1 MRALILAAALL
12 IQPVLLPATQAQD
25 TSAEGPGLN
34 FYVSLWPSEGLD
46 DPVAAQAVELGDNGV
61 MGLYGDGMA
70 DREQAAT
77 PADMAVLQAAIA
89 AAVAAVTP
97 AAVPDVAAPLVQVE
111 WSVSNATT
119 FARGST
125 SFALDALPPAIA
137 AAQTHFFGAEFGQ

>member
-12 IQPVLLPATQAQD
+12 TQPVLFPAVQAQD
-25 TSAEGPGLN
+25 MPAEGPGLN
-34 FYVSLWPSEGLD
+34 FYVSYWPSEGLD
-46 DPVAAQAVELGDNGV
+46 NPVSSQALELGEDGV
-61 MGLYGDGMA
+61 MGLYGDGME

-77 PADMAVLQAAIA
+77 PADMAVLQAAVA

-125 SFALDALPPAIA
+125 SFALDALPPAVA
-137 AAQTHFFGAEFGQ
+137 AAQAHFFGAGFGG